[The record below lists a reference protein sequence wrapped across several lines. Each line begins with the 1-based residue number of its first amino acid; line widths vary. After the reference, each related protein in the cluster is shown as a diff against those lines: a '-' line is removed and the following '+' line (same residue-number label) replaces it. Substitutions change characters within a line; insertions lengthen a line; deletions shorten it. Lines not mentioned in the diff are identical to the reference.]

1 MEVPGDE
8 GLLAHVDAQAVDRV
22 LGPGQR
28 PGELLG
34 VAAGLMLHEGQEE
47 VLLVHEVVVDGRAS
61 HARMIGDVGQGD
73 LVEAALAHELG
84 ECLEQGRARALA
96 VLGQ

>member
-1 MEVPGDE
+1 VEVPSDE

-22 LGPGQR
+22 LGAGQR

-34 VAAGLMLHEGQEE
+34 VAAGLVLHEGQEE
-47 VLLVHEVVVDGRAS
+47 VLLVREVVVNSRAP
-61 HARMIGDVGQGD
+61 HTRVVGDVGQGD

-84 ECLEQGRARALA
+84 QRLEQGGARALSM
-96 VLGQ
+96 LGQ